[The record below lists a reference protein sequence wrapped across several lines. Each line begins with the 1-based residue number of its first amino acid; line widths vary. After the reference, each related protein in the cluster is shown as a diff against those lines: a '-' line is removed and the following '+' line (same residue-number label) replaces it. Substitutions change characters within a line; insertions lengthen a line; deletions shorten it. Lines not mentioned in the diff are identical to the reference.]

1 MFKKPTIQS
10 VIHDQI
16 YEVQR
21 AIIDQSAKVEHARSQ
36 VKTAEAQEAY
46 LQARL
51 ATLKAQL
58 TELPLPPETKRPA
71 LGTADDMHPTGA

>member
-1 MFKKPTIQS
+1 MFKKPTIQA

-21 AIIDQSAKVEHARSQ
+21 GIIEQAAKVEHARSL
-36 VKTAEAQEAY
+36 VKAAEAQEAY

-58 TELPLPPETKRPA
+58 TDLPLPPEVKRPLEFGEA
-71 LGTADDMHPTGA
+71 A

>member
-1 MFKKPTIQS
+1 MFKRPTIQS

-21 AIIDQSAKVEHARSQ
+21 AIIDQAAKTGHARSL
-36 VKTAEAQEAY
+36 VKAAEAQETY
-46 LQARL
+46 LQERL

-58 TELPLPPETKRPA
+58 NELPLVV
-71 LGTADDMHPTGA
+71 DGARVEA